1 MFQFYL
7 GIDIAK
13 ETFDAAMLGNE
24 QTWRGQFANDR
35 SGFDRL
41 ERWLSKRKAEAVHA
55 CMEAS
60 GNYWVELALFLQ
72 DQGYRVSV
80 VNPELIKR
88 HAEAIMQRN
97 KTDREDALTIADYC
111 AKHQPELW
119 SPPPPACLELR
130 AIVRHVMALKADRQ
144 RERNRRRSG
153 VKNQEVLA
161 AIDAHIVFID
171 AQIEALEQ
179 RIHDHIDQ
187 NPRLKRD
194 KALLKTIPGIGD
206 MTAAVFLA
214 EVTDISRFSQA
225 PELAAFAG
233 LVPGRRYSGTSIRS
247 PGHIVK
253 WGNSH
258 LRAIL
263 FMPAMAAHRW
273 NPIIAALK
281 ERMTKRGKSKMTIII
296 ASMRKLLHLCYGV
309 LKTGKPFDPNH
320 NVKVQIPA

>member
-1 MFQFYL
+1 M
-7 GIDIAK
+7 AK
-13 ETFDAAMLGNE
+13 P
-24 QTWRGQFANDR
+24 R
-35 SGFDRL
+35 
-41 ERWLSKRKAEAVHA
+41 
-55 CMEAS
+55 
-60 GNYWVELALFLQ
+60 
-72 DQGYRVSV
+72 
-80 VNPELIKR
+80 P
-88 HAEAIMQRN
+88 
-97 KTDREDALTIADYC
+97 
-111 AKHQPELW
+111 
-119 SPPPPACLELR
+119 
-130 AIVRHVMALKADRQ
+130 
-144 RERNRRRSG
+144 G